1 MSLDQVKFD
10 FSDLTDKTIRILRAV
25 LTIPRGETRT
35 YKQVAKMAGLDKAV
49 RFVGTV
55 MAKNRFAPII
65 PCHRVISANGIGGYS
80 GGDGMGVATKKY
92 LLHLEGAKIAKK
104 DVF

>member
-1 MSLDQVKFD
+1 MRLGQVKFD
-10 FSDLTDKTIRILRAV
+10 FSDLTDKTIRILSAV

-55 MAKNRFAPII
+55 MSKNRFAPIV
-65 PCHRVISANGIGGYS
+65 PCHRVIAASGIGGYS
-80 GGDGMGVATKKY
+80 GGEGFGVATKKH
-92 LLHLEGAKIAKK
+92 LLLLEGAKIAKK